1 MNLSAGKLW
10 SLRRLA
16 DANGRFKM
24 VAADQRPPIMSLI
37 KQKRNV
43 ATASYDDVA
52 WFKEILVKSLTDE
65 ASAVL
70 LDPIWAYSRAVAHVA
85 PTQGL
90 LLTLEEHDFQET
102 DGGRLSRDIDG
113 WTVGK
118 IRRVGAD
125 GVKVL
130 AWYRPDASPEVCAR
144 QQEYV
149 ERIGKACAEHDICF
163 LLELLVYPL
172 PNEAG
177 QTKDYIEHSAKRPE
191 LVVKSLET
199 FADPRFGVDIFKL
212 ESPLAAVNVPELGAA
227 GADECQHWF
236 NELGRVANRPWVML
250 SAGAD
255 MDQFRRVLK
264 YAYAA
269 GASGYLAGRAIW
281 LQAARAFPDGAAM
294 EAALRK
300 DALSYM
306 REINELTDARARPWM
321 AHSAFADGVAIK
333 GAGAEFPKK
342 YAEAG
347 RG

>member
-1 MNLSAGKLW
+1 MKINAGKLW

-16 DANGRFKM
+16 DAEGRFKM

-37 KQKRNV
+37 RQRLNV
-43 ATASYDDVA
+43 AEAGYDDVA
-52 WFKEILVKSLTDE
+52 WFKEILVRSLASE

-70 LDPIWAYSRAVAHVA
+70 LDPIWAYSRAVSHVK

-90 LLTLEEHDFQET
+90 LLTLEEHEFQET
-102 DGGRLSRDIDG
+102 KGGRLSSEIAD
-113 WTVGK
+113 WSVAK
-118 IRRVGAD
+118 IRRLGGD

-130 AWYRPDASPEVCAR
+130 AWYRPDASPEVCER

-172 PNEAG
+172 ENEAG

-212 ESPLAAVNVPELGAA
+212 ESPLAATDVPEPGTA

-236 NELGRVANRPWVML
+236 NELGRVASRPWVML

-255 MDQFRRVLK
+255 MDQFRRILN
-264 YAYAA
+264 YAYKA

-281 LQAARAFPDGAAM
+281 LQAAQLFPDGEAM
-294 EAALRK
+294 EAALK
-300 DALSYM
+300 GDAINYM
-306 REINELTDARARPWM
+306 REINALTDSMACPWM
-321 AHSAFADGVAIK
+321 DHAAFETGVEIA
-333 GAGAEFPKK
+333 GAGAQFTKA
-342 YAEAG
+342 YAEA
-347 RG
+347 RR